1 MKRNEGKRLQKF
13 TGREKRAGGGQILY
27 HKLFRTRIRRDRRDE
42 YVDLDSQIFQKES
55 LTGNVQRVEYL
66 RSLGWEV
73 EEEPI
78 ETLQFL
84 FPEKLEEPYLSY
96 NELQLPQGFDLR
108 ECLGRQVSR
117 YTYAVLNHPSRAEG
131 VQANLYL
138 CEGVP
143 AAGDLFC
150 PGSGG
155 FQDPLIPGGTE
166 EGR

>member
-1 MKRNEGKRLQKF
+1 MLIWTAKF
-13 TGREKRAGGGQILY
+13 SKKKAVAAVIFMGVVMAVLIVLMGRTPEEAETPRPQ
-27 HKLFRTRIRRDRRDE
+27 
-42 YVDLDSQIFQKES
+42 

-138 CEGVP
+138 CRGVP

-155 FQDPLIPGGTE
+155 FQDPLISGGTE

>member
-1 MKRNEGKRLQKF
+1 MLIWTAKF
-13 TGREKRAGGGQILY
+13 SKKKAVAAVIFMGLVMAVLIVLMGRTPEETEAPRPQ
-27 HKLFRTRIRRDRRDE
+27 
-42 YVDLDSQIFQKES
+42 

-108 ECLGRQVSR
+108 ECLGLQVSR

-138 CEGVP
+138 CGGVP

-155 FQDPLIPGGTE
+155 FQDPLISGGTE

>member
-1 MKRNEGKRLQKF
+1 MLIWTAKF
-13 TGREKRAGGGQILY
+13 SKKKAVAAVIFMGVVMAVLIVLMGRTPEETEEPRPQ
-27 HKLFRTRIRRDRRDE
+27 
-42 YVDLDSQIFQKES
+42 
-55 LTGNVQRVEYL
+55 LTGNAQRVEYL

-155 FQDPLIPGGTE
+155 FQDPLISGGTE